1 MRGSIKHASDE
12 RTFFRFQVHPED
24 STIQSCFQPFCLL
37 ESSSRGQQQ
46 RLRAAVFFLPELRVR
61 ALSRRPGVPVRNPDM
76 LARRR
81 LLAEGVDAPEVN
93 ENICFLPDLLTSL
106 LGHASWQVT
115 RVRRLQRC
123 PIFPPQPRN
132 S

>member
-1 MRGSIKHASDE
+1 M
-12 RTFFRFQVHPED
+12 RTFSRFQVHPED
-24 STIQSCFQPFCLL
+24 STIQSCFQPFHLL
-37 ESSSRGQQQ
+37 EPYSRGQQQ
-46 RLRAAVFFLPELRVR
+46 RLRAAVFLCFLC
-61 ALSRRPGVPVRNPDM
+61 LSSKCVTSPGGPVRNPDM

-93 ENICFLPDLLTSL
+93 ENICFLPDLLTSP

-115 RVRRLQRC
+115 RVRRPQRC